1 MNHPPHL
8 VSTWGS
14 AFIPFCAY
22 KTDLNVSK
30 SNLSLPG
37 LTFPLCSSFLP
48 TILEGQLCYKLA
60 LKEPSGVGKRNTL
73 LLLVDNNNERSFP
86 TSSNNVDF
94 NPVSSKT
101 LLDFDEEDKHKVHI
115 SFLEPFEGFGEGL
128 FIMTDV
134 KKMTSKKDFLKLPLK
149 DRNCKV
155 ESYEDCKT
163 RKLLEECK
171 CVPWDVPGFEVKTF
185 EKKNYRICHRI
196 YQNVTCKAGTA
207 LPTNHVLHLNAR
219 KAVMGSMLTLF
230 YGTRL

>member
-1 MNHPPHL
+1 MKRCLQSQVRDRSYRNEFLLQGKDAFLVNHPPHL

-30 SNLSLPG
+30 NNLSLPG
-37 LTFPLCSSFLP
+37 ITFPLCSSFLP
-48 TILEGQLCYKLA
+48 TILGGQLCYKLG

-73 LLLVDNNNERSFP
+73 LLLIDNNHERSFP
-86 TSSNNVDF
+86 TSSKNVDF
-94 NPVSSKT
+94 EPVSSKN

-134 KKMTSKKDFLKLPLK
+134 KKMTSKNDFLNLPLK

-155 ESYEDCKT
+155 ESYEDCRT
-163 RKLLEECK
+163 RKLLEECN
-171 CVPWDVPGFEVKTF
+171 CVPWELKGLQV
-185 EKKNYRICHRI
+185 I
-196 YQNVTCKAGTA
+196 
-207 LPTNHVLHLNAR
+207 
-219 KAVMGSMLTLF
+219 TL
-230 YGTRL
+230 